1 VAETEPGEPEE
12 EEEEMKW
19 EGSTGRPLI
28 VRFGAARVKVW
39 LMYYLESE
47 RESGCVLISLVIVT
61 NEGIIM
67 IGKER
72 RKNQRKK
79 RLVFYI

>member
-1 VAETEPGEPEE
+1 
-12 EEEEMKW
+12 MKW

-39 LMYYLESE
+39 LMYYLKSE

-61 NEGIIM
+61 NWGDNND
-67 IGKER
+67 
-72 RKNQRKK
+72 RKRKK
-79 RLVFYI
+79 EPKEEFFFKKKR